1 MNFQL
6 SPSDL
11 LAPGKAQR
19 SDVLLVLLRDGY
31 EVLPERMTGLP
42 ATIAKAMQ
50 CGHWSPEAGKRLSL
64 YLPDDAFASR
74 VVLLG
79 IGQGK
84 PQDIRDALSKAV
96 KELVNED
103 VRLAV
108 YFAQDASLDHIRTA
122 MLAVGGAGYVYS
134 NTKPSAK
141 GGLKKVIIGAPNA
154 GACREGFEEGKALL
168 AGMGLAREWAN
179 RPANH
184 ATPTMLGKVAEEIA
198 RNGNEGHADARF
210 KCEVLDEAKVRK
222 LGMGAFLAVAKGST
236 EPLRFIVLHYNGA
249 DRKQAPLTFVGKGIT
264 FDSGGISIKPGAGMD
279 EMKFDMSGAA
289 SVLGLFEALR
299 HLRPAINVV
308 GLIPACEN
316 MPSGDATKPGDVITS
331 MSGQTIEV
339 LNTDAEGR
347 LILCDALTYA
357 ERFKPQAVVDIATLT
372 GNCVM
377 ALGNL
382 RSGLFTQHDELAQ
395 AIEQAANESADL
407 CWRMPMDDAYGKG
420 LKSNFADMANIAG
433 RTAGAISA
441 AKFLERYTSAYP
453 WAHLDIAGT
462 AWDEGAAKGGTGRPV
477 PLLVRLVLNLAKT
490 PVQFAL
496 PAAEAKPATAAA
508 KGAGKAQAKP
518 ALKAATAAAKGVSS
532 VKPGAASK
540 SAAAKATPAQEH
552 APKRGA
558 GKGAAAGKR

>member
-11 LAPGKAQR
+11 LAPSKAVR

-31 EVLPERMTGLP
+31 EVLPERMAGLP
-42 ATIAKAMQ
+42 GTIARAMQ
-50 CGHWSPEAGKRLSL
+50 CGHWSPAAGKRLSL

-74 VVLLG
+74 VILLG

-84 PQDIRDALSKAV
+84 PQDIREALSKAV
-96 KELVNED
+96 KELVSED

-108 YFAQDASLDHIRTA
+108 YFAQDATIDQVRTA

-141 GGLKKVIIGAPNA
+141 GGLKKVVIGAPNA
-154 GACREGFEEGKALL
+154 NDCRTGFEEGRALL

-184 ATPTMLGKVAEEIA
+184 ATPTLLGKVAEEIA
-198 RNGNEGHADARF
+198 RSGNEGHGDARF
-210 KCEVLDEAKVRK
+210 KCELLDEAKVRK
-222 LGMGAFLAVAKGST
+222 LGMGAFLAVAKGSS
-236 EPLRFIVLHYNGA
+236 EPLRFTVLQYHGA
-249 DRKQAPLTFVGKGIT
+249 DRKQAPLAFVGKGIT

-316 MPSGDATKPGDVITS
+316 MPSGEATKPGDVITS

-357 ERFKPQAVVDIATLT
+357 ERFKPLAVVDIATLT

-382 RSGLFTQHDELAQ
+382 RSGLFSQHDELAR
-395 AIEQAANESADL
+395 AIEQAADESADL

-462 AWDEGAAKGGTGRPV
+462 AWDEGAAKGATGRPV

-496 PAAEAKPATAAA
+496 PAPEGDKATARDTGKTGKPAARKPAAA
-508 KGAGKAQAKP
+508 K
-518 ALKAATAAAKGVSS
+518 
-532 VKPGAASK
+532 
-540 SAAAKATPAQEH
+540 
-552 APKRGA
+552 
-558 GKGAAAGKR
+558 GKGAAAGKRG